1 MARSVW
7 NLLYRLG
14 WVLRL
19 TWMRWCVEFDWK
31 KNGYRDVSLSPE
43 VDLEQLDLTSLAR
56 GEKVL

>member
-1 MARSVW
+1 
-7 NLLYRLG
+7 LYRLG